1 MTGRKKTLR
10 SHCPINFALEVIGDK
25 WSLLIVR
32 DIAFWG
38 KLTYGEFSSSKEKIA
53 SNILALR
60 LERLL
65 NEGVLAKTEDA
76 ADRRKDFYTLT
87 EKGLDLIPLLLE
99 MVAWSEKYDAGSEA
113 RKQKTFVSRIRNGRN
128 KLASEI
134 RKSVQGGGSVFGVP
148 KQHVSQ
154 LAKTSPDS

>member
-1 MTGRKKTLR
+1 M
-10 SHCPINFALEVIGDK
+10 GDK
-25 WSLLIVR
+25 WTLLIVR

-38 KLTYGEFSSSKEKIA
+38 KLTFGEFAASKEKIA

-60 LERLL
+60 LEHLM
-65 NEGVLAKTEDA
+65 NEGVLLKTEDP

-99 MVAWSEKYDAGSEA
+99 LVSWSEKYDAGSEA
-113 RKQKTFVSRIRNGRN
+113 RKQMTFVGRIRNNRD

-134 RKSVQGGGSVFGVP
+134 RKSVKGGGSVFGA
-148 KQHVSQ
+148 SRSGWG
-154 LAKTSPDS
+154 AAITSLITQRS

>member
-1 MTGRKKTLR
+1 MSCQEKTLR

-53 SNILALR
+53 SNSLAIR

-87 EKGLDLIPLLLE
+87 DKGLDLIPLLLE

-113 RKQKTFVSRIRNGRN
+113 RRQRAFVSRIRKDRD
-128 KLASEI
+128 KLAFEI
-134 RKSVQGGGSVFGVP
+134 RKSVKGGGSVFGVP
-148 KQHVSQ
+148 KTNGSR
-154 LAKTSPDS
+154 LA